1 MIPGVTPDQ
10 VTRLDRTRSC
20 AGAGNGPAGE
30 FPCRYPARWLFRGL
44 EETDADG
51 TYCWLHL
58 LDQLDANPAEGERT
72 LAALAAA
79 QSCPP

>member
-1 MIPGVTPDQ
+1 MMK
-10 VTRLDRTRSC
+10 
-20 AGAGNGPAGE
+20 
-30 FPCRYPARWLFRGL
+30 PCRYPARWLFRGL